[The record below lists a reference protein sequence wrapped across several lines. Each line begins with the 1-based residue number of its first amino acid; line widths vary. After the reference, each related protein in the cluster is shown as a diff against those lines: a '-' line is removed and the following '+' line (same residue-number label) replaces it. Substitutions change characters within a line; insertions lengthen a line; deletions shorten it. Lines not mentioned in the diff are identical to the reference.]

1 MMSHFYKV
9 LFKKIVIIK
18 KERYTLMQTGRTR
31 YSENRSIAVFSC
43 INFELILIKQVTLN
57 KQGSTHKIAFCK

>member
-43 INFELILIKQVTLN
+43 INFQLNQTSNLKQTGIYSQKCFL
-57 KQGSTHKIAFCK
+57 